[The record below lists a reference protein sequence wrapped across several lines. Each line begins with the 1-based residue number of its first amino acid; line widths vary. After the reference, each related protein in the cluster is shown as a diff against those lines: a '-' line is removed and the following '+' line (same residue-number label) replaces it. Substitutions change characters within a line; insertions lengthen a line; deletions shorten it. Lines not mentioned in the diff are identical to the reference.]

1 MIEIKATTTEKN
13 GEQGVQI
20 ESQVTGTGLEIVNE
34 TLLIIKALMD
44 ALKDNDP
51 LLHLAALETIATNK
65 DILSGS
71 KDSNEEK
78 VMSDLMSKGIIKE
91 GRLS

>member
-1 MIEIKATTTEKN
+1 MIEVKAETIEKN

-20 ESQVTGTGLEIVNE
+20 NSQVTGTGLEILNE

-44 ALKDNDP
+44 SLKDNDP
-51 LLHLAALETIATNK
+51 ILHLAALETIAANK
-65 DILSGS
+65 DILQGS

>member
-1 MIEIKATTTEKN
+1 MIEVKAETIEKN

-20 ESQVTGTGLEIVNE
+20 NSQVTGTGLEILNE

-44 ALKDNDP
+44 SLKDNDP
-51 LLHLAALETIATNK
+51 ILHLAALETIAANK
-65 DILSGS
+65 DILQGS

-78 VMSDLMSKGIIKE
+78 VMSDLMSKGIIRE
-91 GRLS
+91 GCPN